1 MVVID
6 PLSPHAAAGRTPWPD
21 NEMPDCFVAAAH
33 EAFILIEAAE
43 GDVDLEELLRSAH

>member
-1 MVVID
+1 MID
-6 PLSPHAAAGRTPWPD
+6 PLSPLSFTTRAPWPD